1 MARNAS
7 IDGTIKTDTTQ
18 AHQNAKKIVIAPRKY
33 FTSKNSPHT
42 FFIFLVLGTILNKN
56 YGSGKLIE
64 CLIFHTTPKLSTS
77 SLHVGFFIE
86 QSFFRVNC
94 FPKPEQQ
101 YELYYYTQVI
111 LCSISSNKYRN
122 LPVS

>member
-64 CLIFHTTPKLSTS
+64 CLIFSHYPKIEYLKS
-77 SLHVGFFIE
+77 SCGVF
-86 QSFFRVNC
+86 
-94 FPKPEQQ
+94 
-101 YELYYYTQVI
+101 Y
-111 LCSISSNKYRN
+111 
-122 LPVS
+122 